1 MLKDLLN
8 PGVRILGLN
17 TLLGKPS
24 VHQATYRQVKGA
36 AGLVLDFAEC
46 KKPTAADAASLVYVL
61 PYATGAIAETPFVG
75 NSEVISG
82 PFTGCVMTIFTR
94 ASETMRR
101 VGHVDTNKDTSQ
113 RAVYDRMKTDRS
125 INVVAE
131 YDTTGKINK
140 QAGEECI
147 ICVAHGDTIKSATI
161 KLSKYTYHTTV
172 TFIGGGRAPGLMNET
187 MYEILSVANV

>member
-1 MLKDLLN
+1 MLKDLLK

-17 TLLGKPS
+17 TLLGKPR
-24 VHQATYRQVKGA
+24 VHQATYQQVKGA

-61 PYATGAIAETPFVG
+61 PYATVAIAETPFVG

-94 ASETMRR
+94 ASESMRR

-113 RAVYDRMKTDRS
+113 RAAYDRMKTGNS
-125 INVVAE
+125 IKVVAE
-131 YDTTGKINK
+131 YDTTGKIDK
-140 QAGEECI
+140 KAGEECI
-147 ICVAHGDTIKSATI
+147 ICVAHGDTIISAKI

-172 TFIGGGRAPGLMNET
+172 TFLTGERATGMNNET